1 MVLAA
6 WKIECTV
13 PAIFPAVAS
22 FWPMFWNDQLFTSLF
37 PKDLIYIQMETLAVR
52 RIHVSSDFRLPG
64 QTPSI
69 FSIRLSS
76 SVLLPEDTVAY
87 IDNISLDNTF
97 MTITTNHN
105 DLLYVAEKQG
115 ATTEVRSV
123 QLPQGNYSLV
133 SFAAALKTALN
144 TGHSVFLGSNPYNA
158 THNLQEGNVEITA
171 VNSFTFV
178 ILSDEQIALHDGTG
192 LTINKN
198 NPRSANKV
206 IRNTRNGNTSSSP
219 ANYTYYTE
227 LITGFVALLPVKNVY
242 VHSNLADNAVM
253 TPLGL
258 GDCVC
263 CIPINSS
270 YGTSVHH
277 NMTSQADAI
286 NVSRRSF
293 ESLSFQL
300 RDGHGNILETNEGFF
315 SCSIIFMLK
324 PN

>member
-1 MVLAA
+1 M
-6 WKIECTV
+6 E
-13 PAIFPAVAS
+13 
-22 FWPMFWNDQLFTSLF
+22 QL
-37 PKDLIYIQMETLAVR
+37 PVR

-64 QTPSI
+64 QTPSN
-69 FSIRLSS
+69 FTIRLSQ

-97 MTITTNHN
+97 MTITANHN
-105 DLLYVAEKQG
+105 DLLYIAEKQG

-133 SFAAALKTALN
+133 SFAEALKTALN
-144 TGHSVFLGSNPYNA
+144 TGHSVFLGSNPYNV
-158 THNLQEGNVEITA
+158 THNLSEGNVEFTA
-171 VNSFTFV
+171 VNSFSFA

-192 LTINKN
+192 ITLPKN
-198 NPRSANKV
+198 NPRSANKI
-206 IRNTRNGNTSSSP
+206 IRNTRNGNTASNP
-219 ANYTYYTE
+219 ANYTYSTT
-227 LITGFVALLPVKNVY
+227 ITTGFVALLPVKNVY
-242 VHSNLADNAVM
+242 VHSNLADNSVM

-258 GDCVC
+258 GDCIC

-293 ESLSFQL
+293 ESWSFQL
-300 RDGHGNILETNEGFF
+300 RDGHGNVLENNEGFF

-324 PN
+324 TMNKQ